1 LTHHFTEVG
10 KYQIQ
15 EVLGEG
21 AMGVVYRAL
30 DPVLNRLVAIK
41 VMSESLAQDADLRER
56 FLREARAAGSLQ
68 HPNVITIYDFGEVDG
83 HPFIAMEFVEGV
95 DVEHLLRTSVALSV
109 ESKLGIVIDVL
120 QGLSYAHR
128 HGVIH
133 RDIKPANIR
142 VDPDGK
148 ARIMDF
154 GIAHVA
160 SSNMTRTGVM
170 LGTPNYMAPEQIV
183 GNEITAQTDI
193 FSAGVV
199 LYELLTNTKPF
210 QGDTLHTVLYKVL
223 SETPPAIDKVLPG
236 LPAGLNKIVMRAL
249 QKEPKHRYESAL
261 EMANELAA
269 IRASVVNRP
278 SEPKTVS
285 LRASIETAL
294 ASERAD
300 RRRDRRRSRVVVS
313 GAVVLATAALIT
325 LGYSLRWFDRTGT
338 TSAAVNPAATQGQP
352 ASARS
357 SPSAPALG
365 SPPSQDSTAQRTS
378 APPANTVATQRTPAP
393 TAGELAITRSLQS
406 AALDA
411 RRRATTAGASVEQLR
426 AGDSH
431 NRAAESAIRQA
442 RLPEAAEHF
451 RLATASWGEAEQIA
465 RRPAP
470 PNTPLGD
477 SNRGG
482 ASTAG
487 DAAAAANSQAV
498 VMRDT
503 QVPKPS
509 VSAPPSVPTVSPPSA
524 AAPPQPSAEAE
535 IAAVVQA
542 YARAIDAKDIAELR
556 RLYPDMT
563 RTQQRGFE
571 DFFGYTRSLRA
582 LLSIAGLQVDGANA
596 DARLSGNYEFITT
609 AGKSDKQAV
618 SFRATLRRESGVW
631 RFVSIR

>member
-1 LTHHFTEVG
+1 LSHHLTEVG

-41 VMSESLAQDADLRER
+41 VMSESLAQDSDLRER

-83 HPFIAMEFVEGV
+83 HPFIAMEFIEGV
-95 DVEHLLRTSVALSV
+95 DVEHLLRTNVALSV
-109 ESKLGIVIDVL
+109 ESKLGIIIDVL

-183 GNEITAQTDI
+183 GNEITAQSDI
-193 FSAGVV
+193 FSTGVV

-223 SETPPAIDKVLPG
+223 SETPPPLDKVLPG
-236 LPAGLNKIVMRAL
+236 LPSALNKIVMRAL
-249 QKEPKHRYESAL
+249 QKEPKHRYTSAL

-269 IRASVVNRP
+269 VRASVVDRP

-294 ASERAD
+294 ASERAE
-300 RRRDRRRSRVVVS
+300 RSRDRRRSRVVVT

-325 LGYSLRWFDRTGT
+325 LGYSLRWFDRTSPSST
-338 TSAAVNPAATQGQP
+338 VNPALTQGQP
-352 ASARS
+352 TTARS
-357 SPSAPALG
+357 SAPPPALG
-365 SPPSQDSTAQRTS
+365 SPPALDSS
-378 APPANTVATQRTPAP
+378 APRTNTPAPNLVATQRTPVP
-393 TAGELAITRSLQS
+393 TAGELAITHSLQS

-411 RRRATTAGASVEQLR
+411 RRRAATAGANAEQLR
-426 AGDSH
+426 DGDSH
-431 NRAAESAIRQA
+431 NRAAEAAIRQS
-442 RLPEAAEHF
+442 RLPEAAEHL
-451 RLATASWGEAEQIA
+451 RLATASWSEAELTA
-465 RRPAP
+465 RRPPPPSAP
-470 PNTPLGD
+470 SGD
-477 SNRGG
+477 SNRGTTPTG
-482 ASTAG
+482 N
-487 DAAAAANSQAV
+487 AAPATSQAV

-503 QVPKPS
+503 QVPKPT
-509 VSAPPSVPTVSPPSA
+509 VSAPPSPVPTVSSPPVL
-524 AAPPQPSAEAE
+524 PTPQPSAETE

-542 YARAIDAKDIAELR
+542 YARAIEAKDIAELR

-582 LLSIAGLQVDGANA
+582 LLSINGLQVDGASA

-631 RFVSIR
+631 RFVTIR